1 MRKTNILQLSVYNIT
16 QKIMDSLVNPC
27 HRAVLF
33 SIVSESKIANQISED
48 LNISLSAVYKTLGKL
63 EELTLVFVEKF
74 EFKDG
79 KKVKFYKSRIG
90 NAEIAL
96 HGDDAILK
104 LEGGKEF
111 FLDELKNKKL
121 IGYGGQEM
129 TYDFLNSLDRYS
141 QTSNWKSKFNGLN
154 FFKR

>member
-1 MRKTNILQLSVYNIT
+1 MRKSSVREALPKPNILQLSEYDVT

-33 SIVSESKIANQISED
+33 SVVNESKIANQISTD

-74 EFKDG
+74 EFREG
-79 KKVKFYKSRIG
+79 KKIKFYKSRIG

-96 HGDDAILK
+96 HTDDAVLK
-104 LEGGKEF
+104 LYPNRSAI
-111 FLDELKNKKL
+111 D
-121 IGYGGQEM
+121 I
-129 TYDFLNSLDRYS
+129 
-141 QTSNWKSKFNGLN
+141 
-154 FFKR
+154 

>member
-1 MRKTNILQLSVYNIT
+1 MRKSSVREALPKPNILQLSEYDVT

-33 SIVSESKIANQISED
+33 SVVNESKIANQISTD

-74 EFKDG
+74 EFREG
-79 KKVKFYKSRIG
+79 KKIKFYKSRIG

-96 HGDDAILK
+96 HTDDAVLK
-104 LEGGKEF
+104 LYP
-111 FLDELKNKKL
+111 NKSA
-121 IGYGGQEM
+121 I
-129 TYDFLNSLDRYS
+129 DI
-141 QTSNWKSKFNGLN
+141 
-154 FFKR
+154 

>member
-1 MRKTNILQLSVYNIT
+1 MLVNEMKKSIVREAMPKPNILQLSEYNIT

-104 LEGGKEF
+104 LYP
-111 FLDELKNKKL
+111 NKSA
-121 IGYGGQEM
+121 I
-129 TYDFLNSLDRYS
+129 DI
-141 QTSNWKSKFNGLN
+141 
-154 FFKR
+154 

>member
-1 MRKTNILQLSVYNIT
+1 MLSEIMRKSSVREALPKPNILQLSEYDVT

-33 SIVSESKIANQISED
+33 SVVNESKIANQISAD

-74 EFKDG
+74 EFREG
-79 KKVKFYKSRIG
+79 KKIKFYKSRIG

-96 HGDDAILK
+96 HTDDAILK
-104 LEGGKEF
+104 LYP
-111 FLDELKNKKL
+111 NKSA
-121 IGYGGQEM
+121 I
-129 TYDFLNSLDRYS
+129 DI
-141 QTSNWKSKFNGLN
+141 
-154 FFKR
+154 

>member
-1 MRKTNILQLSVYNIT
+1 MRKSSVREALPKPNILQLSEYDVT

-33 SIVSESKIANQISED
+33 SVVNESKIANQISAD

-74 EFKDG
+74 EFREG
-79 KKVKFYKSRIG
+79 KKIKFYKSRIG

-96 HGDDAILK
+96 HTDDAILK
-104 LEGGKEF
+104 LYP
-111 FLDELKNKKL
+111 NKSA
-121 IGYGGQEM
+121 I
-129 TYDFLNSLDRYS
+129 DI
-141 QTSNWKSKFNGLN
+141 
-154 FFKR
+154 